1 MNNKVVIKY
10 CVQCNWLLRSTWM
23 AQEILHTFAEDMHE
37 LSLAP
42 GSGGIFEIY
51 ANEQRIWC
59 RKEEGGFPEIT
70 ELKRRVRDVI
80 APEKTL
86 GHIDRKHQ

>member
-1 MNNKVVIKY
+1 MKNKVTIKY
-10 CVQCNWLLRSTWM
+10 CPKCNWLLRSAWM
-23 AQEILHTFAEDMHE
+23 AQEILNTFTEEIHE
-37 LSLAP
+37 LSLVP
-42 GSGGIFEIY
+42 SNGGIFEVY
-51 ANEQRIWC
+51 ANSVRIWC

-70 ELKRRVRDVI
+70 ELKRRVRDTI